1 MRSGF
6 EYQRPQSPGEAVAIK
21 SRYGDKASY
30 WAGGTDIILQW
41 HRSVRTVEQCIDLT
55 HLGLDYIRE
64 ESDGIHIGAL
74 TTLAQLEQ
82 ASSVHPQLAILDSTA
97 KLMCT
102 PQSRTLATLGGNLC
116 NAAPSADMATP
127 LVVLGASLVIE
138 NESGR
143 RTLPIDQFFKHVR
156 KTDLAENELLV
167 EIIVPLSPTP
177 RAAAYN
183 RIARTAVDIALV
195 GASAALT
202 LDDSG
207 VVSDARIALCAV
219 APTPARA
226 AAAEQY
232 LVGRRLAELDQQTLE
247 QAGELACEAA
257 SPITDIRGT
266 EEFRRYSTGVMV
278 RRALEDVINS
288 LKGVSA

>member
-6 EYQRPQSPGEAVAIK
+6 EYHRPQSPGEAVALKTKFGAK
-21 SRYGDKASY
+21 SSY
-30 WAGGTDIILQW
+30 WAGGTDVILQW
-41 HRSVRTVEQCIDLT
+41 HRAVRDIEQCIDLT
-55 HLGLDYIRE
+55 HMGLNYIRSE
-64 ESDGIHIGAL
+64 EDGIHIGAL
-74 TTLAQLEQ
+74 TTLAQLEK
-82 ASSVHPQLAILDSTA
+82 ASAVHPQLAILDNTA

-102 PQSRTLATLGGNLC
+102 PQSRTLATVGGNIC

-127 LVVLGASLVIE
+127 LVVLGATVVIE
-138 NESGR
+138 NESGQ

-167 EIIVPLSPTP
+167 EIIVPVSEQS
-177 RAAAYN
+177 RAAAYT

-202 LDDSG
+202 VDAQG
-207 VVSDARIALCAV
+207 EVTDARIALCAV

-226 AAAEQY
+226 TEAEQA
-232 LVGRRLAELDQQTLE
+232 LIGQSLSSLDGEKLAAVGKLAE
-247 QAGELACEAA
+247 GAA

-266 EEFRRYSTGVMV
+266 VEFRSYSTGVMV
-278 RRALEDVINS
+278 RRALEDVINT
-288 LKGVSA
+288 LEGER